1 MLTLRSGE
9 SSLVLAPEFGGAIV
23 GWMFGTMPLLRR
35 PEPDAVVSGNVRGL
49 ACFPLVPF
57 SNRIA
62 HGRFRWDGTDHLLD
76 RNFGDH
82 PHTIHGVG
90 WQRAWEVSAVGTAS
104 ATLTLRHDAAD
115 EQVRAWPFAFAAEQ
129 RFTLTPDALHVALT
143 LRNLHR
149 SAAPAGIGLHPY
161 FPRNGAPTLR
171 FNAARVW
178 LNDANSLPAE
188 SVPVPPEWD
197 HSRAQRIGSASLDN
211 CFAGWDREAHI
222 VWASH
227 DLALR
232 IEADAPFRHL
242 IVYTPP
248 GQDYFCVEPV
258 SHMNDA
264 INRMD
269 SATGHGLRILEP
281 GETLHGLVTFRLAT
295 AR

>member
-23 GWMFGTMPLLRR
+23 GWLFGTMPLLRR

-62 HGRFRWDGTDHLLD
+62 RGHLLD

-90 WQRAWEVSAVGTAS
+90 WQRAWEVSAVGTAA

-129 RFTLTPDALHVALT
+129 RFTLTPDTLHVALT

-232 IEADAPFRHL
+232 IEADARFHHL

-281 GETLHGLVTFRLAT
+281 GETLHGLVSFRLAT